1 MTILRNY
8 KIDHVNDFLVHY
20 WLTEIF
26 KFYLGRPDEGWRQ
39 RDEIGDKIGGTIG
52 DKIDDKFSFANDT
65 LSAKHCKNEYN
76 FTNRAH
82 YGSREQH
89 ENSILP
95 SRYLET
101 IQKDPKGIRLLTK
114 RPFLYILGSFTL
126 VRPLPVYFDENSTRF
141 DHFKNGILK
150 CDFLEV

>member
-1 MTILRNY
+1 M
-8 KIDHVNDFLVHY
+8 
-20 WLTEIF
+20 
-26 KFYLGRPDEGWRQ
+26 
-39 RDEIGDKIGGTIG
+39 
-52 DKIDDKFSFANDT
+52 
-65 LSAKHCKNEYN
+65 KHCKNEYN

-95 SRYLET
+95 SRYLEN
-101 IQKDPKGIRLLTK
+101 IQKEPKGIRLLTE
-114 RPFLYILGSFTL
+114 RPFLYILGPFTL
-126 VRPLPVYFDENSTRF
+126 VLPLPVYFDTNSTGF

>member
-1 MTILRNY
+1 M
-8 KIDHVNDFLVHY
+8 
-20 WLTEIF
+20 

-52 DKIDDKFSFANDT
+52 DKIGDKLSFANDT
-65 LSAKHCKNEYN
+65 LSVKHCKNEYN

-95 SRYLET
+95 SRYLEN

-114 RPFLYILGSFTL
+114 RPFLYILGPFTL
-126 VRPLPVYFDENSTRF
+126 VRPLWSV
-141 DHFKNGILK
+141 HFPSILTKILQDLIISKNGILK